1 MRIKKKWATVI
12 ASIMALLILA
22 TSSTAVLAQSEDEA
36 TDSSRPRFRDGL
48 ALVAPI
54 RAPVGVEISMSVF
67 ARWDQRPV
75 KDADIWAF
83 TEDNAETIHEKVEAL
98 READTQAGEADWE
111 VLAREYG
118 FFIGTT
124 NGNGRLM
131 YTFADEGRYLLIA
144 LKPGYIPG
152 RTGILVKDLPKA
164 LGIDAPRRASAGE
177 EVTVTVFQRGTEDP
191 VKDAAVWAFTRG
203 EAEAL
208 QEKVQALREQSE
220 NATAEVEVDW
230 EAMASAYGF
239 LLGTTNGSGKLKYA
253 FEEEGWYLL
262 IALKA
267 GYRPGRTGIAIRD
280 IPDALAIQSPRRA
293 PVDERVTMTVTQRGT
308 EDPVKDASV
317 WAFTRNNIETL
328 MEKLKELREAGTP
341 MNEVDWDEL
350 ANEYGFFIG
359 TSNGSGKVMHAFSE
373 AGRYLLLAT
382 KPGYLPGRSG
392 IAIVEVEAEVSS
404 ASEISNLT
412 LTY

>member
-152 RTGILVKDLPKA
+152 RTGILVPEGNRGPGQRCCC
-164 LGIDAPRRASAGE
+164 LGLHPRRG
-177 EVTVTVFQRGTEDP
+177 
-191 VKDAAVWAFTRG
+191 
-203 EAEAL
+203 
-208 QEKVQALREQSE
+208 
-220 NATAEVEVDW
+220 
-230 EAMASAYGF
+230 
-239 LLGTTNGSGKLKYA
+239 
-253 FEEEGWYLL
+253 
-262 IALKA
+262 
-267 GYRPGRTGIAIRD
+267 
-280 IPDALAIQSPRRA
+280 
-293 PVDERVTMTVTQRGT
+293 
-308 EDPVKDASV
+308 
-317 WAFTRNNIETL
+317 
-328 MEKLKELREAGTP
+328 
-341 MNEVDWDEL
+341 
-350 ANEYGFFIG
+350 
-359 TSNGSGKVMHAFSE
+359 
-373 AGRYLLLAT
+373 
-382 KPGYLPGRSG
+382 
-392 IAIVEVEAEVSS
+392 
-404 ASEISNLT
+404 
-412 LTY
+412 